1 MRKPALILLLA
12 GFLLS
17 ACGEDTQSPYL
28 EFTGGGFIFNY
39 RIAEAFYGFVA
50 KPKRA
55 IPEGSEIIAAF
66 ENPSGGDPIIVTAT
80 VKPSQLQ
87 YMLRTPGV
95 EGVVKDRPYKII
107 VTLMEPGN
115 PAPLAVYEKEYRSN
129 ITQAD
134 LPAVALT
141 TGPGYHPNPE
151 LYDEKE
157 KGFVFPKTG
166 SR

>member
-1 MRKPALILLLA
+1 CWAGWSGASTSGIYTKP
-12 GFLLS
+12 
-17 ACGEDTQSPYL
+17 
-28 EFTGGGFIFNY
+28 EFPI
-39 RIAEAFYGFVA
+39 
-50 KPKRA
+50 
-55 IPEGSEIIAAF
+55 
-66 ENPSGGDPIIVTAT
+66 PSGGQPIIVTAT
-80 VKPSQLQ
+80 AHPAQRQ
-87 YMLRTPGV
+87 YLLRTPGV
-95 EGVVKDRPYKII
+95 EGVVKDRPCKLF